1 MKTGKIRAIRHIIRI
16 SLLVLLVLGPLGI
29 VPLEGVFPCSFTIL
43 GIEVACPLG
52 WAQRVLTTRSPLV
65 SLFISSIFFI
75 IATLLF
81 GRFFSSWLCP
91 IGLVNEAIHALKEK
105 RLGRKATESPS
116 HRKLK
121 KAGLDI
127 FIGRRRLMTYFK
139 YSFLVAALVSSFLIK
154 FPVFCLI
161 CPVGILSRN
170 IIGIPLLH
178 TWTLELTVVIAVFFS
193 EFFLTDRGWCGAL
206 CPMGA
211 LFSLLGSLPT
221 KILSLRVQGKPICE
235 KCRRCWTKC
244 PMGIVPSAHR
254 IPDECSN
261 CGLCME
267 TCALEPAKPKFI
279 RRWKIQPRVT
289 KRIEKVREVKSP
301 VKA

>member
-1 MKTGKIRAIRHIIRI
+1 MKIGKIRATRYAIRVF
-16 SLLVLLVLGPLGI
+16 LLALLVLGPLGI
-29 VPLEGVFPCSFTIL
+29 VPLNGAFPCGFTIFH
-43 GIEVACPLG
+43 IELSCPLG
-52 WAQRVLTTRSPLV
+52 WTQRVFATGSPLI
-65 SLFISSIFFI
+65 SLLIASIFFI
-75 IATLLF
+75 ITTMLF
-81 GRFFSSWLCP
+81 GRFFCSWLCP
-91 IGLVNEAIHALKEK
+91 IGLVNEALHALKEK
-105 RLGRKATESPS
+105 RLGRKATGSPS

-267 TCALEPAKPKFI
+267 TCALEPAKPKLYAGWKI
-279 RRWKIQPRVT
+279 RRRE
-289 KRIEKVREVKSP
+289 EKKSLP
-301 VKA
+301 KKQGSA